1 MGACESILS
10 KVNSTDG
17 SKVNPQQININASK
31 NRNILTQDKNTNHYQ
46 NEYLNQSNQ
55 VINGYNQEIKELTEK
70 LNQKEKELNKYKT
83 ENKYL
88 TDNLNNNVKELNKYK
103 TENKFLSH
111 NLNINTQ
118 ELNIYKEKNK
128 TLTDNLNS
136 NIQELNKYKTQNQSL
151 TNNLNNN
158 IQELNQY
165 KAQYLSLNNNLNN
178 NINELNKS
186 KAENETLMLKFKQ
199 INDNNNQFEA
209 RLNKEKALLDQTIHQ
224 YKDKENKYLEQI
236 KELEK
241 VKEQIE
247 PILVG
252 LDNIGATCYMNATL
266 QSLSNT
272 SKLTNYFLN
281 RYSLNE
287 KNKNKIMSN
296 EYYKVVSNLW
306 KKENNKKS
314 YAPKTFKEVLSKENP
329 LFEGIAANDSKD
341 LINFLLERFHQELN
355 QIDANNIPANNQI
368 NQVDQLDEQKML
380 NLFLIDF
387 KIKFRS
393 IISDLFYGVM
403 ETRSQCHGCKSLKY
417 NFQVYS
423 FVEFPLEQV
432 NKFCFNNGLR
442 NNYIIN
448 NNYGIPDVN
457 LYECF
462 NYYGNVE
469 LMAGD
474 NQMFCNICHR
484 NCDAFY
490 STNLYSAPQY
500 MIINLNRGKGAVYK
514 CNVIFPEKLNLFNF
528 VSYKEGNT
536 YFELYAV
543 ISHIGPSSMS
553 GHFVAYCKNSRD
565 KKWYKYNDSMVDE
578 CKRKDEYKE
587 GMPYIL
593 FYQAL

>member
-1 MGACESILS
+1 
-10 KVNSTDG
+10 
-17 SKVNPQQININASK
+17 
-31 NRNILTQDKNTNHYQ
+31 
-46 NEYLNQSNQ
+46 
-55 VINGYNQEIKELTEK
+55 
-70 LNQKEKELNKYKT
+70 
-83 ENKYL
+83 
-88 TDNLNNNVKELNKYK
+88 
-103 TENKFLSH
+103 
-111 NLNINTQ
+111 
-118 ELNIYKEKNK
+118 
-128 TLTDNLNS
+128 
-136 NIQELNKYKTQNQSL
+136 
-151 TNNLNNN
+151 
-158 IQELNQY
+158 
-165 KAQYLSLNNNLNN
+165 
-178 NINELNKS
+178 
-186 KAENETLMLKFKQ
+186 
-199 INDNNNQFEA
+199 
-209 RLNKEKALLDQTIHQ
+209 
-224 YKDKENKYLEQI
+224 
-236 KELEK
+236 
-241 VKEQIE
+241 
-247 PILVG
+247 
-252 LDNIGATCYMNATL
+252 MNATL

-272 SKLTNYFLN
+272 PKLTNYFLN
-281 RYSLNE
+281 SYSWNE

-355 QIDANNIPANNQI
+355 QIDTNNIPANNQI